1 MVMNSQGA
9 SKKIVLD
16 SVERM
21 QAKLD
26 ELKKLINEYTDK
38 TKSYIPT
45 TEFLEVLA
53 SAESFINQLISMAEL
68 TLELEHRKQRI
79 KSRQN
84 PNDIGQG
91 YG

>member
-1 MVMNSQGA
+1 MVMPSDGA

-16 SVERM
+16 SIERM
-21 QAKLD
+21 QKKLE
-26 ELKKLINEYTDK
+26 ELRRLINEYTDK

-45 TEFLEVLA
+45 TEFLEILA

-68 TLELEHRKQRI
+68 TIELENRKQRLQT
-79 KSRQN
+79 KKE
-84 PNDIGQG
+84 NDIKFG